1 MRKEDWQIQKDNERM
16 QRSIENRRGRK
27 NPSVLPNKLART
39 SAFVPRNYNLN
50 TDSDFERYYVVK
62 GHSVV
67 RVKGRELGT
76 SHRDLIIALFR
87 LKSERLKI
95 PLHSGNQ
102 HMVIY
107 RVNTTWREILIALD
121 LTHHKNNLRKIL
133 ELCEDFQ
140 QVILSVLNV
149 TPDKF
154 FKAENAEKLVGS
166 GETGSIIRYINWEGD
181 SLDSKVILEYG
192 EWVREQ
198 FEKKYLV
205 SHNAEVHMKLKS
217 DYAKTF
223 WPYIDSQPNHT
234 FIDEE
239 MLAELAGVDL
249 WDPQQ
254 RTRKKVGKIDQDLED
269 ELVMVPAAQIR
280 AEFRA
285 NCKNAF
291 NDIIRA
297 GGFKKWNLENR
308 KCLKGKTR
316 RYHYVHKLQRQLELV
331 LEEENIES

>member
-1 MRKEDWQIQKDNERM
+1 MSKEDWKIQKDRERM

-39 SAFVPRNYNLN
+39 SAFVPRDYNLS

-95 PLHSGNQ
+95 PLQSNQ
-102 HMVIY
+102 FMIIY
-107 RVNTTWREILIALD
+107 RVETTWREILIALD
-121 LTHHKNNLRKIL
+121 LTQHKNNLKKIL

-154 FKAENAEKLVGS
+154 FNAENAEKLVGS

-181 SLDSKVILEYG
+181 NLDSKVTLEYG
-192 EWVREQ
+192 AWVREQ

-205 SHNAEVHMKLKS
+205 SHNAEVQMKLKS

-234 FIDEE
+234 FVDEE

-249 WDPQQ
+249 WNDEY
-254 RTRKKVGKIDQDLED
+254 RIRKRVAKAGEGKED
-269 ELVMVPAAQIR
+269 EPVLFTAAQKR

-285 NCKNAF
+285 NCKKAM
-291 NDIIRA
+291 NDIVNA
-297 GGFKKWNLENR
+297 GGFKKWDVENR
-308 KCLKGKTR
+308 KCINGKTR
-316 RYHYVHKLQRQLELV
+316 RYHYVHKLQRQLEMT
-331 LEEENIES
+331 LEEDENT